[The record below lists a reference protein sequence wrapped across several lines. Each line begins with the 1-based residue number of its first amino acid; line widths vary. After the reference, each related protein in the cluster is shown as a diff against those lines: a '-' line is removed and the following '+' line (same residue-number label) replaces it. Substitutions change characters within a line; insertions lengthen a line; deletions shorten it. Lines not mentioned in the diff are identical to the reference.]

1 MKTISIANGPQN
13 VSAIIQGCMRMPALS
28 KEDAAKVIRTSFDC
42 GINFFDHATCY
53 GENGAAE
60 TRFREAF
67 PLTGIKRE
75 DIIIQSKCGI
85 CPDRNEFDWT
95 KENILSSV
103 DDSLHRLGI
112 DYLDT
117 LLLHRPD
124 LLFDP
129 EEVAEAF
136 SELEQA
142 GKVRFFGV
150 SNLMPMQI
158 ELLKKYVKQPLII
171 NQLQL
176 SLEQSQLIDQALYMN
191 NKTTEFSVSR
201 DGSALDYCRLNDI
214 TVQAWSPLQY
224 GMFGGTFIDNP
235 NYPELNKALGEIAE
249 REGVSKAA
257 VAIAWILRHPA
268 KMQAII
274 GTMNPA
280 HIQDICAAA
289 DITLSHHDWYAL
301 YLASGKFLP

>member
-13 VSAIIQGCMRMPALS
+13 VSAIVQGCMRMPALS
-28 KEDAAKVIRTSFDC
+28 REDAAKVIRTSFDC

-103 DDSLHRLGI
+103 DDSLRRLGI

-191 NKTTEFSVSR
+191 NKTTDFSVSR

-280 HIQDICAAA
+280 HIKDICAAA

>member
-1 MKTISIANGPQN
+1 MKMINIANGPQN

-75 DIIIQSKCGI
+75 EIIIQSKCGI

-103 DDSLHRLGI
+103 DDSLRRLGI

-191 NKTTEFSVSR
+191 NKTTDFSVSR

-257 VAIAWILRHPA
+257 VAIALILRHPA

-280 HIQDICAAA
+280 HIKDICAAA
-289 DITLSHHDWYAL
+289 DITISHHDWYAL